1 MKTNGRVYGLVNIVC
16 AMNHDSSLRSMATR
30 DFQKMIGEAGDTLFL
45 PSTVIYPDKVIYS
58 PLEVGKEEI

>member
-30 DFQKMIGEAGDTLFL
+30 DFQKMI
-45 PSTVIYPDKVIYS
+45 TVSYRFASIIALTSDKHVS
-58 PLEVGKEEI
+58 RAF

>member
-1 MKTNGRVYGLVNIVC
+1 MVIAQGRLSWLPSVAIW
-16 AMNHDSSLRSMATR
+16 T
-30 DFQKMIGEAGDTLFL
+30 DFEIFEIPGEAGDTLFL